1 MTTEHGSPANLT
13 TLTAARKPARLRGLL
28 AVLLAFSV
36 VAAACG
42 DDGDDP
48 APASTAVD
56 AAALEQAQAD
66 AAAAEAAAADAAA
79 QADTAAAKAAEAQA
93 ALEAAMADAESAID
107 PDAVA
112 ALEAQVEA
120 AQADAAAARAEAE
133 AAAAAAEAAASAA
146 AAAPE
151 PETEPEPE
159 PVDELVAL
167 FDANGDGEVRIGIAA
182 QGPRDDGGYY
192 EAVIAQAEELS
203 ELHGFGEPIIVDNIT
218 FEEAAVELDN
228 LANQPVDI
236 ILVGASGIGASLG
249 EISEKYSD
257 IYWYCNCG
265 AGLPPSDFF
274 SQTQYDNSDIAYTG
288 GVAMGLLLQER
299 GGDSMAMI
307 GCCDLGFEKE
317 VFLAFELGLKSV
329 DPNFTMSYTPTG
341 NFPFD
346 FNNTANATI
355 AFDAAVAAGADAINP
370 YLGGAL
376 EPIARLGLDAGLIV
390 THPGS
395 STACGDEIPYDMTQR
410 NDGGDFIR
418 IVFPDIVAGNFP
430 EGTIRVFT
438 ASTDPDVVGGEICGR
453 ERPAELQ
460 AAYDLVASGELDDEF
475 GAIKGQAY
483 ASG

>member
-1 MTTEHGSPANLT
+1 MTTEHGGQIHLT
-13 TLTAARKPARLRGLL
+13 TARKPVRLRRLL
-28 AVLLAFSV
+28 AVLLALSV

-42 DDGDDP
+42 DDEA
-48 APASTAVD
+48 APDTGAADS
-56 AAALEQAQAD
+56 AALEQAQAE
-66 AAAAEAAAADAAA
+66 AAAAEAEAADAAA
-79 QADTAAAKAAEAQA
+79 EAEAAAAKAAEAEA
-93 ALEAAMADAESAID
+93 ALEAAMAEAEGAID
-107 PDAVA
+107 PDVVTE
-112 ALEAQVEA
+112 LEAQLEA
-120 AQADAAAARAEAE
+120 AQADAAAAREQAE
-133 AAAAAAEAAASAA
+133 AAAAAAEEAA

-151 PETEPEPE
+151 PEPEPEPE
-159 PVDELVAL
+159 PVNELVAL

-265 AGLPPSDFF
+265 AGLPPSEFF

-329 DPNFTMSYTPTG
+329 DPNFSMSYTPTG
-341 NFPFD
+341 DFPFD

-438 ASTDPDVVGGEICGR
+438 AATDPDVVGGEICGR
-453 ERPAELQ
+453 ERPPELQ

-475 GAIKGQAY
+475 GAIKAQAY

>member
-1 MTTEHGSPANLT
+1 MTTKHDGPNHLT
-13 TLTAARKPARLRGLL
+13 TARRHARLWRLL
-28 AVLLAFSV
+28 AILLVFSV

-42 DDGDDP
+42 DDDDADTTEGAEEQP
-48 APASTAVD
+48 APAP
-56 AAALEQAQAD
+56 
-66 AAAAEAAAADAAA
+66 
-79 QADTAAAKAAEAQA
+79 
-93 ALEAAMADAESAID
+93 D
-107 PDAVA
+107 PDP
-112 ALEAQVEA
+112 EP
-120 AQADAAAARAEAE
+120 
-133 AAAAAAEAAASAA
+133 
-146 AAAPE
+146 AAPE
-151 PETEPEPE
+151 PEPEPAAPEPEPE
-159 PVDELVAL
+159 PAEPEPEPEVDLVEM
-167 FDANGDGEVRIGIAA
+167 FDANGDGVVRIGVAA

-192 EAVIAQAEELS
+192 EAVIAQAEQLS
-203 ELHGFGEPIIVDNIT
+203 AQHGFGDPIIVDNIT

-236 ILVGASGIGASLG
+236 IIVGASGIGASLG

-257 IYWYCNCG
+257 IYWYCNCA
-265 AGLPPSDFF
+265 AGLPASPYF

-329 DPNFTMSYTPTG
+329 DPSFTMSYTPTG

-355 AFDAAVAAGADAINP
+355 AFDAAVANGADAVNP

-390 THPGS
+390 THPGA
-395 STACGDEIPYDMTQR
+395 STACDDEIPYDMTQR

-438 ASTDPDVVGGEICGR
+438 AATDPDVVGGEICGR
-453 ERPAELQ
+453 DRPAELQ
-460 AAYDLVASGELDDEF
+460 AAYDLVATGELDDEF

-483 ASG
+483 ADG

>member
-1 MTTEHGSPANLT
+1 MTTRHDDLIHLT
-13 TLTAARKPARLRGLL
+13 KARTSRRLWRLL
-28 AVLLAFSV
+28 AVLLVFGV

-42 DDGDDP
+42 DDDDADTTEGAEEQP
-48 APASTAVD
+48 APAP
-56 AAALEQAQAD
+56 EP
-66 AAAAEAAAADAAA
+66 
-79 QADTAAAKAAEAQA
+79 
-93 ALEAAMADAESAID
+93 D
-107 PDAVA
+107 P
-112 ALEAQVEA
+112 EP
-120 AQADAAAARAEAE
+120 
-133 AAAAAAEAAASAA
+133 
-146 AAAPE
+146 AAPE
-151 PETEPEPE
+151 PEPEPAAPEPEPE
-159 PVDELVAL
+159 PAEPELAAPEPEPEPEPEVDLVEM
-167 FDANGDGEVRIGIAA
+167 FDANGDGVIRIGVAA

-192 EAVIAQAEELS
+192 EAVIAQAEQLS
-203 ELHGFGEPIIVDNIT
+203 EQHGFGDPIIVDNIT

-236 ILVGASGIGASLG
+236 IIVGASGIGASLG

-257 IYWYCNCG
+257 IYWYCNCA
-265 AGLPPSDFF
+265 AGLPASPYF

-329 DPNFTMSYTPTG
+329 DPDFSMSYTPTG

-355 AFDAAVAAGADAINP
+355 AFDAAVANGADAVNP

-395 STACGDEIPYDMTQR
+395 STACDDEIPYDMTQR

-438 ASTDPDVVGGEICGR
+438 AATDPDVVGGEICGR
-453 ERPAELQ
+453 DRPAELQ
-460 AAYDLVASGELDDEF
+460 AAYDLVATGELDDEF

-483 ASG
+483 ADG

>member
-1 MTTEHGSPANLT
+1 MPREHGVPT
-13 TLTAARKPARLRGLL
+13 KLTATRRPARLWRILAILL
-28 AVLLAFSV
+28 VFSV

-42 DDGDDP
+42 DDDDGA
-48 APASTAVD
+48 APASS
-56 AAALEQAQAD
+56 AADSVALEQAQAD

-79 QADTAAAKAAEAQA
+79 QADAAAAKAAEAEA
-93 ALEAAMADAESAID
+93 ALQAAMADADSGID
-107 PDAVA
+107 PDVVA
-112 ALEAQVEA
+112 ELEAQVEA
-120 AQADAAAARAEAE
+120 AQAEAAAAREAAE
-133 AAAAAAEAAASAA
+133 AAAAASEAAAASAA
-146 AAAPE
+146 EAPE
-151 PETEPEPE
+151 PEPEPE
-159 PVDELVAL
+159 PVDPLVAL

-203 ELHGFGEPIIVDNIT
+203 ELHGFGDPIIVDNIT

-341 NFPFD
+341 DFPFD

-438 ASTDPDVVGGEICGR
+438 AATDPDVVGGEICGR
-453 ERPAELQ
+453 ERPPELQ
-460 AAYDLVASGELDDEF
+460 AAYDLVASGALAGEF
-475 GAIKGQAY
+475 GAIKAQAY

>member
-1 MTTEHGSPANLT
+1 MTTEHGGQIRPT
-13 TLTAARKPARLRGLL
+13 TTRGPARSRRPLAVSLL
-28 AVLLAFSV
+28 AVSLL
-36 VAAACG
+36 AAACG
-42 DDGDDP
+42 DDEAEP
-48 APASTAVD
+48 ATGQADS
-56 AAALEQAQAD
+56 AALEQAQAD

-79 QADTAAAKAAEAQA
+79 RAEAAAADAAEAEA
-93 ALEAAMADAESAID
+93 ALEAAMAEAEGAVD
-107 PDAVA
+107 PGAVA
-112 ALEAQVEA
+112 ELEAQLAA
-120 AQADAAAARAEAE
+120 AQADAAAAREQAA
-133 AAAAAAEAAASAA
+133 AAAAAAEAAAAA
-146 AAAPE
+146 ASTPEAPE
-151 PETEPEPE
+151 PGPE
-159 PVDELVAL
+159 PVNELIAL

-329 DPNFTMSYTPTG
+329 DPDFSMSYTPTG
-341 NFPFD
+341 DFPFD

-395 STACGDEIPYDMTQR
+395 STACGDEIAYDMTQR

-438 ASTDPDVVGGEICGR
+438 AASDPDVVGGEICGR

-475 GAIKGQAY
+475 GAIKAQAY

>member
-1 MTTEHGSPANLT
+1 MTTKHNGPTHLT
-13 TLTAARKPARLRGLL
+13 TARRHARLWRLL
-28 AVLLAFSV
+28 AILLVFSV

-42 DDGDDP
+42 DDDDADTTEGAEEQP
-48 APASTAVD
+48 APAPAP
-56 AAALEQAQAD
+56 
-66 AAAAEAAAADAAA
+66 
-79 QADTAAAKAAEAQA
+79 
-93 ALEAAMADAESAID
+93 D
-107 PDAVA
+107 P
-112 ALEAQVEA
+112 EP
-120 AQADAAAARAEAE
+120 
-133 AAAAAAEAAASAA
+133 
-146 AAAPE
+146 AAPE
-151 PETEPEPE
+151 PEPEPAAPEPEPE
-159 PVDELVAL
+159 PAEPEPAAPEPEPAEPEPEPEVDLVEM
-167 FDANGDGEVRIGIAA
+167 FDANGDGVVRIGVAA

-192 EAVIAQAEELS
+192 EAVIAQAEQLS
-203 ELHGFGEPIIVDNIT
+203 EQHGFGDPIIVDNIT

-236 ILVGASGIGASLG
+236 IIVGASGIGASLG

-257 IYWYCNCG
+257 IYWYCNCA
-265 AGLPPSDFF
+265 AGLPASPYF

-317 VFLAFELGLKSV
+317 VFLAFDLGLKSV
-329 DPNFTMSYTPTG
+329 DPSFTMSYTPTG

-355 AFDAAVAAGADAINP
+355 AFDAAVANGADAVNP

-395 STACGDEIPYDMTQR
+395 STACDDEIPYDMTQR

-438 ASTDPDVVGGEICGR
+438 AATDPDVVGGEICGR
-453 ERPAELQ
+453 DRPAELQ
-460 AAYDLVASGELDDEF
+460 AAYDLVATGELDDEF

-483 ASG
+483 ADG

>member
-1 MTTEHGSPANLT
+1 MTTEHGGQIHLT
-13 TLTAARKPARLRGLL
+13 TARKPVRLRRLL
-28 AVLLAFSV
+28 AVLLALSV

-42 DDGDDP
+42 DDEA
-48 APASTAVD
+48 APDTGAADS
-56 AAALEQAQAD
+56 AALEQAQAD
-66 AAAAEAAAADAAA
+66 AAAAEAEAADAAA
-79 QADTAAAKAAEAQA
+79 EAEAAAAKAAEAEA
-93 ALEAAMADAESAID
+93 ALEAAMAEAEGAID
-107 PDAVA
+107 PDVVTE
-112 ALEAQVEA
+112 LEAQLEA
-120 AQADAAAARAEAE
+120 AQADAAAAREQAE
-133 AAAAAAEAAASAA
+133 AAAAAAEEAA

-151 PETEPEPE
+151 PEPEPEPE
-159 PVDELVAL
+159 PVNELVAL

-265 AGLPPSDFF
+265 AGLPPSEFF

-329 DPNFTMSYTPTG
+329 DPNFSMSYTPTG
-341 NFPFD
+341 DFPFD

-395 STACGDEIPYDMTQR
+395 STACGDEIGYDMTQR

-438 ASTDPDVVGGEICGR
+438 AATDPDVVGGEICGR
-453 ERPAELQ
+453 ERPPELQ

-475 GAIKGQAY
+475 GAIKAQAY

>member
-1 MTTEHGSPANLT
+1 MTTKHGGPANLT
-13 TLTAARKPARLRGLL
+13 SLTAARKPARLRRLL
-28 AVLLAFSV
+28 AILLAFSV

-42 DDGDDP
+42 DGDDA
-48 APASTAVD
+48 APASSVTD
-56 AAALEQAQAD
+56 SAALEQAEAD

-79 QADTAAAKAAEAQA
+79 QADAAAAMAAEAEA

-107 PDAVA
+107 PDVVA
-112 ALEAQVEA
+112 ELEAQVEA
-120 AQADAAAARAEAE
+120 AQADAAAARSEAEA
-133 AAAAAAEAAASAA
+133 AAAAAAEAAAAA
-146 AAAPE
+146 TAEAA
-151 PETEPEPE
+151 EPEPE
-159 PVDELVAL
+159 PEAEPVDPLVAL

-265 AGLPPSDFF
+265 AGLPPSEFF

-341 NFPFD
+341 DFPFD

-395 STACGDEIPYDMTQR
+395 STACDDEIPYDMTQR

-438 ASTDPDVVGGEICGR
+438 AATDPDVVGGEICGR

>member
-1 MTTEHGSPANLT
+1 MTTKHGDPTHLT
-13 TLTAARKPARLRGLL
+13 KARSGGRLWRFLAILL
-28 AVLLAFSV
+28 VFSV

-42 DDGDDP
+42 DDDD
-48 APASTAVD
+48 ASTTAD
-56 AAALEQAQAD
+56 AGEQPAAAP
-66 AAAAEAAAADAAA
+66 
-79 QADTAAAKAAEAQA
+79 
-93 ALEAAMADAESAID
+93 D
-107 PDAVA
+107 P
-112 ALEAQVEA
+112 EPEP
-120 AQADAAAARAEAE
+120 EP
-133 AAAAAAEAAASAA
+133 
-146 AAAPE
+146 AAPE
-151 PETEPEPE
+151 PEPEPAAPEPE
-159 PVDELVAL
+159 PAEPEPAAPEPKPAPEPEPQVDLVEM
-167 FDANGDGEVRIGIAA
+167 FDANGDGVVRIGVAA

-192 EAVIAQAEELS
+192 EAVIAQAEQLS
-203 ELHGFGEPIIVDNIT
+203 EQHGFGDPIIVDNIT

-236 ILVGASGIGASLG
+236 IIVGASGIGASLG

-257 IYWYCNCG
+257 IYWYCNCA
-265 AGLPPSDFF
+265 AGLPASPYF

-317 VFLAFELGLKSV
+317 VFLAFDLGLKSV
-329 DPNFTMSYTPTG
+329 DPSFTMSYTPTG

-355 AFDAAVAAGADAINP
+355 AFDAAVADGADAVNP

-395 STACGDEIPYDMTQR
+395 STACDDEIPYDMTQR

-438 ASTDPDVVGGEICGR
+438 AATDPDVVGGEICGR
-453 ERPAELQ
+453 DRPAELQ
-460 AAYDLVASGELDDEF
+460 AAYDLVATGELDDEF

-483 ASG
+483 ADG

>member
-1 MTTEHGSPANLT
+1 
-13 TLTAARKPARLRGLL
+13 
-28 AVLLAFSV
+28 VLLALSV
-36 VAAACG
+36 IAAACG
-42 DDGDDP
+42 DDEAEPDTSAAD
-48 APASTAVD
+48 S
-56 AAALEQAQAD
+56 AALEQAQAE
-66 AAAAEAAAADAAA
+66 AAAAEAEAADAAA
-79 QADTAAAKAAEAQA
+79 EADAAAARAAEAEA
-93 ALEAAMADAESAID
+93 ALEAAMDEAEGAID
-107 PDAVA
+107 PDVVTE
-112 ALEAQVEA
+112 LEAQLAA
-120 AQADAAAARAEAE
+120 AQADAAAAKEEAE
-133 AAAAAAEAAASAA
+133 AAAAAAEEAA

-151 PETEPEPE
+151 PE
-159 PVDELVAL
+159 PVNELVAL

-203 ELHGFGEPIIVDNIT
+203 ELHGFGAPIIVDNIT

-236 ILVGASGIGASLG
+236 ILVGASGIGGSLG
-249 EISEKYSD
+249 EISEKYPD

-288 GVAMGLLLQER
+288 GVAMGILLQER

-329 DPNFTMSYTPTG
+329 DPDFTMSYTPTG
-341 NFPFD
+341 DFPFD

-395 STACGDEIPYDMTQR
+395 STACGDDIGYDMTQR

-438 ASTDPDVVGGEICGR
+438 AATDPDVVGGEICGR
-453 ERPAELQ
+453 ERPAALQ

>member
-1 MTTEHGSPANLT
+1 MTTNYDGPANLT
-13 TLTAARKPARLRGLL
+13 TLTTARKPARLWRLL
-28 AVLLAFSV
+28 AIMLAFSV

-42 DDGDDP
+42 DDDEA
-48 APASTAVD
+48 APDTSAADS
-56 AAALEQAQAD
+56 AALEQAQAD

-79 QADTAAAKAAEAQA
+79 QADAAAAQAAAAEA
-93 ALEAAMADAESAID
+93 ALEAAMAEAETAVD

-112 ALEAQVEA
+112 QLEAQVEA
-120 AQADAAAARAEAE
+120 ARAEADAARAEAE
-133 AAAAAAEAAASAA
+133 AAAAAAAEAAAAA

-151 PETEPEPE
+151 PEPEPEPE
-159 PVDELVAL
+159 PVDPLVAL

-192 EAVIAQAEELS
+192 EAVIAQAEQLS

-395 STACGDEIPYDMTQR
+395 STACGDEIAYDMTQR

-438 ASTDPDVVGGEICGR
+438 AATDPDVVGGEICGR
-453 ERPAELQ
+453 ERPPELQ

-475 GAIKGQAY
+475 GAIKAQAY

>member
-1 MTTEHGSPANLT
+1 MTTRHDDLIHLT
-13 TLTAARKPARLRGLL
+13 KARTSRRLWRLL
-28 AVLLAFSV
+28 AVLLVFGV

-42 DDGDDP
+42 DDDDADTTEGAEEQP
-48 APASTAVD
+48 APAP
-56 AAALEQAQAD
+56 EP
-66 AAAAEAAAADAAA
+66 
-79 QADTAAAKAAEAQA
+79 
-93 ALEAAMADAESAID
+93 D
-107 PDAVA
+107 P
-112 ALEAQVEA
+112 EP
-120 AQADAAAARAEAE
+120 
-133 AAAAAAEAAASAA
+133 
-146 AAAPE
+146 AAPE
-151 PETEPEPE
+151 PEPEPAAPEPEPE
-159 PVDELVAL
+159 PAEPEPAAPEPEPEPEPEVDLVEM
-167 FDANGDGEVRIGIAA
+167 FDANGDGVIRIGVAA

-192 EAVIAQAEELS
+192 EAVIAQAEQLS
-203 ELHGFGEPIIVDNIT
+203 EQHGFGDPIIVDNIT

-236 ILVGASGIGASLG
+236 IIVGASGIGASLG

-257 IYWYCNCG
+257 IYWYCNCA
-265 AGLPPSDFF
+265 AGLPASPYF

-329 DPNFTMSYTPTG
+329 DPDFSMSYTPTG

-355 AFDAAVAAGADAINP
+355 AFDAAVANGADAVNP

-395 STACGDEIPYDMTQR
+395 STACDDEIPYDMTQR

-438 ASTDPDVVGGEICGR
+438 AATDPDVVGGEICGR
-453 ERPAELQ
+453 DRPAELQ
-460 AAYDLVASGELDDEF
+460 AAYDLVATGELDDEF

-483 ASG
+483 ADG

>member
-1 MTTEHGSPANLT
+1 MTSEHGGST
-13 TLTAARKPARLRGLL
+13 DLTAARKPARPWRFLAILLVFGL
-28 AVLLAFSV
+28 

-42 DDGDDP
+42 EDDDP
-48 APASTAVD
+48 APASSPADSV
-56 AAALEQAQAD
+56 ALEQAQAD
-66 AAAAEAAAADAAA
+66 AAAAEAAATEAAA
-79 QADTAAAKAAEAQA
+79 QAEAAAAKAAEAEA
-93 ALEAAMADAESAID
+93 ALEAAMADAESAVD
-107 PDAVA
+107 PDVVA
-112 ALEAQVEA
+112 ELEAQVEA
-120 AQADAAAARAEAE
+120 AKAEAAAATAAAE
-133 AAAAAAEAAASAA
+133 AAAAASKAAATATVEVA
-146 AAAPE
+146 E
-151 PETEPEPE
+151 PEDEPE
-159 PVDELVAL
+159 DELVAL

-249 EISEKYSD
+249 EISEKYAD

-265 AGLPPSDFF
+265 AGLPPSEFF

-329 DPNFTMSYTPTG
+329 DPSFTMSYTPTG
-341 NFPFD
+341 DFPFD

-395 STACGDEIPYDMTQR
+395 STACGDEIAYDMTQR

-438 ASTDPDVVGGEICGR
+438 AATDPDVVGGEICGR
-453 ERPAELQ
+453 ERPPELQ

>member
-1 MTTEHGSPANLT
+1 MTREHGVPT
-13 TLTAARKPARLRGLL
+13 KLTAARRPARLWRTLAILL
-28 AVLLAFSV
+28 IFSV

-42 DDGDDP
+42 DDDDTA
-48 APASTAVD
+48 APASS
-56 AAALEQAQAD
+56 AADSVALEQAQAD
-66 AAAAEAAAADAAA
+66 AAAAEAAAANAAA
-79 QADTAAAKAAEAQA
+79 QADAAAAKAAEAEA
-93 ALEAAMADAESAID
+93 ALQAAMADADSGVD
-107 PDAVA
+107 PDVVA
-112 ALEAQVEA
+112 ELEAQVEA
-120 AQADAAAARAEAE
+120 AQAEAAAAREAAE
-133 AAAAAAEAAASAA
+133 AAAAASEAAATATE
-146 AAAPE
+146 APE
-151 PETEPEPE
+151 PEPEPE
-159 PVDELVAL
+159 PVDPLVEL
-167 FDANGDGEVRIGIAA
+167 FDANGDGVVRIGIAA

-438 ASTDPDVVGGEICGR
+438 AATDPDVVGGEICGR
-453 ERPAELQ
+453 ERPPELQ

-475 GAIKGQAY
+475 GAIKAQAY

>member
-1 MTTEHGSPANLT
+1 MTTEHGGQIHLT
-13 TLTAARKPARLRGLL
+13 TARKPALLRRLV
-28 AVLLAFSV
+28 AVLLALSV

-42 DDGDDP
+42 DDEA
-48 APASTAVD
+48 APDTSAADS
-56 AAALEQAQAD
+56 AALEQAQA
-66 AAAAEAAAADAAA
+66 EAAA
-79 QADTAAAKAAEAQA
+79 
-93 ALEAAMADAESAID
+93 
-107 PDAVA
+107 
-112 ALEAQVEA
+112 
-120 AQADAAAARAEAE
+120 AEAE
-133 AAAAAAEAAASAA
+133 AAAAAAEAEAAAAKAAEAEAALEAAMAEAEGAIDPDVVTELEAQLEAAQADAAAAREQADAAAAAAEEAA

-151 PETEPEPE
+151 PEPEPEPE
-159 PVDELVAL
+159 PVNELVAL

-203 ELHGFGEPIIVDNIT
+203 ELHGFGDPIIVDNIT

-329 DPNFTMSYTPTG
+329 DPDFSMSYTPTG
-341 NFPFD
+341 DFPFD

-395 STACGDEIPYDMTQR
+395 STACGDEIAYDMTQR

-438 ASTDPDVVGGEICGR
+438 AATDPDVVGGEICGR
-453 ERPAELQ
+453 ERPPELQ
-460 AAYDLVASGELDDEF
+460 AAYDLVASGELDGEF
-475 GAIKGQAY
+475 GAIKAQAY

>member
-1 MTTEHGSPANLT
+1 MTTRHDGPTHLT
-13 TLTAARKPARLRGLL
+13 TARRHARLWRLL
-28 AVLLAFSV
+28 AILLVFSV

-42 DDGDDP
+42 DDDDADTTEGAEEQP
-48 APASTAVD
+48 APA
-56 AAALEQAQAD
+56 
-66 AAAAEAAAADAAA
+66 AEP
-79 QADTAAAKAAEAQA
+79 
-93 ALEAAMADAESAID
+93 D
-107 PDAVA
+107 P
-112 ALEAQVEA
+112 EP
-120 AQADAAAARAEAE
+120 
-133 AAAAAAEAAASAA
+133 
-146 AAAPE
+146 AAPE
-151 PETEPEPE
+151 PEAEPAAPEPEPAEPEPAAPEPEPE
-159 PVDELVAL
+159 PAAPEPEPEPEVDLVEM
-167 FDANGDGEVRIGIAA
+167 FDANGDGVVRIGVAA

-192 EAVIAQAEELS
+192 EAVIAQAEQLS
-203 ELHGFGEPIIVDNIT
+203 EQHGFGPPIIVDNIT

-236 ILVGASGIGASLG
+236 IIVGASGIGASLG

-257 IYWYCNCG
+257 IYWYCNCA
-265 AGLPPSDFF
+265 AGLPASPYF

-317 VFLAFELGLKSV
+317 VFLAFDLGLKSV
-329 DPNFTMSYTPTG
+329 DPDFTMSYTPTG

-355 AFDAAVAAGADAINP
+355 AFDAAVANGADAVNP

-395 STACGDEIPYDMTQR
+395 STACDDEIPYDMTQR

-438 ASTDPDVVGGEICGR
+438 AATDPDVVGGEICGR
-453 ERPAELQ
+453 DRPAELQ
-460 AAYDLVASGELDDEF
+460 AAYDLVATGELDDEF

-483 ASG
+483 ADG

>member
-1 MTTEHGSPANLT
+1 MTTKHGGPANLT
-13 TLTAARKPARLRGLL
+13 SLTAARKPARLRRLL
-28 AVLLAFSV
+28 AILLAFSV

-42 DDGDDP
+42 DGDDDA
-48 APASTAVD
+48 APTSSAADS
-56 AAALEQAQAD
+56 AALEQAQAD

-79 QADTAAAKAAEAQA
+79 QADAAAAKAAEAEA
-93 ALEAAMADAESAID
+93 ALEAAMADAESAVD

-112 ALEAQVEA
+112 ELEAQVEA
-120 AQADAAAARAEAE
+120 AQAEASAARAEAE
-133 AAAAAAEAAASAA
+133 AAAAAAEAAAASAA
-146 AAAPE
+146 EAP
-151 PETEPEPE
+151 EPEPE
-159 PVDELVAL
+159 PVDPLVAL

-438 ASTDPDVVGGEICGR
+438 AATDPDVVGGEICGR

-460 AAYDLVASGELDDEF
+460 AAYDLVASGALDDEF
-475 GAIKGQAY
+475 GAIKAQAY

>member
-1 MTTEHGSPANLT
+1 MTTKHDGPNHLT
-13 TLTAARKPARLRGLL
+13 TARGHARLWRLL
-28 AVLLAFSV
+28 AILLVFSV

-42 DDGDDP
+42 DDDDADTTEGAKEQP
-48 APASTAVD
+48 APAP
-56 AAALEQAQAD
+56 
-66 AAAAEAAAADAAA
+66 
-79 QADTAAAKAAEAQA
+79 
-93 ALEAAMADAESAID
+93 D
-107 PDAVA
+107 PDP
-112 ALEAQVEA
+112 EP
-120 AQADAAAARAEAE
+120 
-133 AAAAAAEAAASAA
+133 
-146 AAAPE
+146 AAPE
-151 PETEPEPE
+151 PEPEPAAPEPAPEPAEPEPAAPEPEPE
-159 PVDELVAL
+159 PEPEVDLVEM
-167 FDANGDGEVRIGIAA
+167 FDANGDGVVRIGVAA

-192 EAVIAQAEELS
+192 EAVIAQAEQLS
-203 ELHGFGEPIIVDNIT
+203 EQHGFGDPIIVDNIT

-236 ILVGASGIGASLG
+236 IIVGASGIGASLG

-257 IYWYCNCG
+257 IYWYCNCA
-265 AGLPPSDFF
+265 AGLPASPYF

-317 VFLAFELGLKSV
+317 VFLAFDLGLKSV
-329 DPNFTMSYTPTG
+329 DPSFTMSYTPTG

-355 AFDAAVAAGADAINP
+355 AFDAAVANGADAVNP

-395 STACGDEIPYDMTQR
+395 STACDDEIPYDMTQR

-438 ASTDPDVVGGEICGR
+438 AATDPDVVGGEICGR
-453 ERPAELQ
+453 DRPAELQ
-460 AAYDLVASGELDDEF
+460 AAYDLVATGELDDEF

-483 ASG
+483 ADG

>member
-1 MTTEHGSPANLT
+1 MTTRHHLQANRT
-13 TLTAARKPARLRGLL
+13 TVRASTLRRLL
-28 AVLLAFSV
+28 AVVLAFSV
-36 VAAACG
+36 VAVACG
-42 DDGDDP
+42 DDDDDTSTP
-48 APASTAVD
+48 ATTD
-56 AAALEQAQAD
+56 EQ
-66 AAAAEAAAADAAA
+66 
-79 QADTAAAKAAEAQA
+79 
-93 ALEAAMADAESAID
+93 
-107 PDAVA
+107 P
-112 ALEAQVEA
+112 
-120 AQADAAAARAEAE
+120 
-133 AAAAAAEAAASAA
+133 

-151 PETEPEPE
+151 PEPEPEPE
-159 PVDELVAL
+159 PAAPEPEPEPEPEPAAPEPEPEPEPEPAAPEPEPEPEVDLVAL

-192 EAVIAQAEELS
+192 EAVIAQAEQLS
-203 ELHGFGEPIIVDNIT
+203 EQHGFGEPIIVDNIT

-236 ILVGASGIGASLG
+236 IIVGASGIGASLG
-249 EISEKYSD
+249 EVSEKYSD

-265 AGLPPSDFF
+265 AGLPPSPFF

-288 GVAMGLLLQER
+288 GVAMGLLLQES

-329 DPNFTMSYTPTG
+329 DPDFTMSYTPTG
-341 NFPFD
+341 DFPFD

-376 EPIARLGLDAGLIV
+376 EPIAQLALDAGLIV

-395 STACGDEIPYDMTQR
+395 STACGDEIPYHMTQR

-438 ASTDPDVVGGEICGR
+438 AATDPDVVGGEICGR
-453 ERPAELQ
+453 DRPAELQ

-483 ASG
+483 ADG

>member
-1 MTTEHGSPANLT
+1 MTKESRTTTEHEGPRNV
-13 TLTAARKPARLRGLL
+13 TAACKSARLWRIL
-28 AVLLAFSV
+28 AILLAFSV

-42 DDGDDP
+42 GDDEAA
-48 APASTAVD
+48 APASSAAD
-56 AAALEQAQAD
+56 SAALQQAQAD

-79 QADTAAAKAAEAQA
+79 QADAAAAKAAEAEA

-112 ALEAQVEA
+112 ELEAQVEA
-120 AQADAAAARAEAE
+120 AQAEAAAARAEAE
-133 AAAAAAEAAASAA
+133 AAAEAA
-146 AAAPE
+146 AAATAE
-151 PETEPEPE
+151 AVEPEPE
-159 PVDELVAL
+159 PEAEPVDPLVAL

-203 ELHGFGEPIIVDNIT
+203 ALHGFGEPIIVDNIT

-265 AGLPPSDFF
+265 AGLPPSEFF

-395 STACGDEIPYDMTQR
+395 STACDDEIPYDMTQR

-438 ASTDPDVVGGEICGR
+438 AATDPDVVGGEICGR

>member
-1 MTTEHGSPANLT
+1 MTGEPDMTSEHDGPTKLT
-13 TLTAARKPARLRGLL
+13 VARRATRLWRILAILL
-28 AVLLAFSV
+28 VVSV

-42 DDGDDP
+42 DDEDDA
-48 APASTAVD
+48 APASS
-56 AAALEQAQAD
+56 AADSVALEQAQAD
-66 AAAAEAAAADAAA
+66 AAAAEAAAVDAAA
-79 QADTAAAKAAEAQA
+79 QADAAAAKAAEAEA
-93 ALEAAMADAESAID
+93 ALEAAMADAESAVD
-107 PDAVA
+107 PDVVA
-112 ALEAQVEA
+112 ELEAQVEA
-120 AQADAAAARAEAE
+120 AQAEAAAARAAAE
-133 AAAAAAEAAASAA
+133 AAAAASEAAATVTEAA
-146 AAAPE
+146 EPAPE
-151 PETEPEPE
+151 PENP
-159 PVDELVAL
+159 LVAL

-265 AGLPPSDFF
+265 AGLPPSEFF

-341 NFPFD
+341 DFPFD

-395 STACGDEIPYDMTQR
+395 STACGDDIPYDMTQR

-438 ASTDPDVVGGEICGR
+438 AATDPDVVGGEICGR
-453 ERPAELQ
+453 DRPPELQ
-460 AAYDLVASGELDDEF
+460 AAYDLVASGALDDEF
-475 GAIKGQAY
+475 GAIKAQAY

>member
-1 MTTEHGSPANLT
+1 MTTRHHLQANRT
-13 TLTAARKPARLRGLL
+13 TARAGTLRRLF
-28 AVLLAFSV
+28 AVVLAFSL

-42 DDGDDP
+42 DDEDD
-48 APASTAVD
+48 AGTPASTEEQP
-56 AAALEQAQAD
+56 AAAPDPE
-66 AAAAEAAAADAAA
+66 AE
-79 QADTAAAKAAEAQA
+79 
-93 ALEAAMADAESAID
+93 
-107 PDAVA
+107 
-112 ALEAQVEA
+112 VE
-120 AQADAAAARAEAE
+120 AEAE
-133 AAAAAAEAAASAA
+133 PEAPEPEAEDEAEL
-146 AAAPE
+146 AAPE
-151 PETEPEPE
+151 PEPEAEAEPEAAEPEPE
-159 PVDELVAL
+159 PEVDPEADLVAL

-203 ELHGFGEPIIVDNIT
+203 EQHGFGDVIIVDNIT

-265 AGLPPSDFF
+265 AGLPPSPYF

-288 GVAMGLLLQER
+288 GVAMGLLLQEN

-329 DPNFTMSYTPTG
+329 DPDFTMSYTPTG
-341 NFPFD
+341 DFPFD

-395 STACGDEIPYDMTQR
+395 STACGDEIPYHMTQR

-438 ASTDPDVVGGEICGR
+438 AATDPDVVGGEICGR
-453 ERPAELQ
+453 DRPAELQ

-475 GAIKGQAY
+475 GAIKAQAY

>member
-1 MTTEHGSPANLT
+1 MTTEHDGPVHLKT
-13 TLTAARKPARLRGLL
+13 ARKPARLWRLL
-28 AVLLAFSV
+28 AVLLAVSL

-42 DDGDDP
+42 DDDA
-48 APASTAVD
+48 APDTSAADS
-56 AAALEQAQAD
+56 AALEQARAD
-66 AAAAEAAAADAAA
+66 AAAAEAAAADAAS
-79 QADTAAAKAAEAQA
+79 QADAAAAKAAEAET
-93 ALEAAMADAESAID
+93 ALEAAMAEAEGAVD
-107 PDAVA
+107 PNVVA
-112 ALEAQVEA
+112 ELEAQLEA
-120 AQADAAAARAEAE
+120 AQADAAAAKEQAA
-133 AAAAAAEAAASAA
+133 AAAAAAEDAA
-146 AAAPE
+146 AAAASTPEAPE
-151 PETEPEPE
+151 PEPEPE
-159 PVDELVAL
+159 PVNELVAL

-236 ILVGASGIGASLG
+236 ILVGASGIGGSLG
-249 EISEKYSD
+249 EISEKYAD

-265 AGLPPSDFF
+265 AGLPPSEFF

-341 NFPFD
+341 DFPFD

-395 STACGDEIPYDMTQR
+395 STACGDEIAYDMTQR

-438 ASTDPDVVGGEICGR
+438 AATDPDVVGGEICGR
-453 ERPAELQ
+453 ERPPELQ
-460 AAYDLVASGELDDEF
+460 AAYDLVASGELNDEF
-475 GAIKGQAY
+475 GAIKAQAY

>member
-1 MTTEHGSPANLT
+1 MTTGHGGQIHLT
-13 TLTAARKPARLRGLL
+13 TARKPARLRRLV
-28 AVLLAFSV
+28 AVLLALSV

-42 DDGDDP
+42 DDEA
-48 APASTAVD
+48 APDTSAAD
-56 AAALEQAQAD
+56 AAALEQAQAE
-66 AAAAEAAAADAAA
+66 AAAAEAEAADAAA
-79 QADTAAAKAAEAQA
+79 EAEAAAAKAAEAEA
-93 ALEAAMADAESAID
+93 ALEAAMAEAEGAID
-107 PDAVA
+107 PDVVTE
-112 ALEAQVEA
+112 LEAQLEA
-120 AQADAAAARAEAE
+120 AQADAAAAREQAD
-133 AAAAAAEAAASAA
+133 AAAAAAEEAA

-151 PETEPEPE
+151 PEPEPEPE
-159 PVDELVAL
+159 PVNELVAL

-203 ELHGFGEPIIVDNIT
+203 ELHGFGDPIIVDNIT

-329 DPNFTMSYTPTG
+329 DPDFSMSYTPTG
-341 NFPFD
+341 DFPFD

-395 STACGDEIPYDMTQR
+395 STACGDEIPYHMTQR

-438 ASTDPDVVGGEICGR
+438 AATDPDVVGGEICGR
-453 ERPAELQ
+453 ERPPELQ
-460 AAYDLVASGELDDEF
+460 AAYDLVASGELNDEF
-475 GAIKGQAY
+475 GAVKAQAY

>member
-1 MTTEHGSPANLT
+1 
-13 TLTAARKPARLRGLL
+13 
-28 AVLLAFSV
+28 
-36 VAAACG
+36 
-42 DDGDDP
+42 
-48 APASTAVD
+48 
-56 AAALEQAQAD
+56 
-66 AAAAEAAAADAAA
+66 
-79 QADTAAAKAAEAQA
+79 
-93 ALEAAMADAESAID
+93 MADAESAID
-107 PDAVA
+107 PDFVA
-112 ALEAQVEA
+112 ELEAQVEA
-120 AQADAAAARAEAE
+120 AQAEADAAKAEAE
-133 AAAAAAEAAASAA
+133 AAAAAAAEAAASAA
-146 AAAPE
+146 AEA
-151 PETEPEPE
+151 PEPE

-192 EAVIAQAEELS
+192 EAVIAQADELS

-329 DPNFTMSYTPTG
+329 DPNFSMSYTPTG

-460 AAYDLVASGELDDEF
+460 AAYDLVASGELDDAF

>member
-1 MTTEHGSPANLT
+1 MTTKPDDPTRLT
-13 TLTAARKPARLRGLL
+13 KARTGGRLWRLL
-28 AVLLAFSV
+28 AILLVFSV

-42 DDGDDP
+42 DDDDADTTEGAEEPAAP
-48 APASTAVD
+48 AP
-56 AAALEQAQAD
+56 
-66 AAAAEAAAADAAA
+66 
-79 QADTAAAKAAEAQA
+79 
-93 ALEAAMADAESAID
+93 D
-107 PDAVA
+107 P
-112 ALEAQVEA
+112 EPEP
-120 AQADAAAARAEAE
+120 
-133 AAAAAAEAAASAA
+133 
-146 AAAPE
+146 AAPE
-151 PETEPEPE
+151 PEPAEPEPTAPEPEPE
-159 PVDELVAL
+159 PAAPEPEPTAPEPEPEPQVDLVEM
-167 FDANGDGEVRIGIAA
+167 FDANGDGVVRIGVAA

-192 EAVIAQAEELS
+192 EAVIAQAEQLS
-203 ELHGFGEPIIVDNIT
+203 EQHGFGDPIIVDNIT

-236 ILVGASGIGASLG
+236 IIVGASGIGASLG

-257 IYWYCNCG
+257 IYWYCNCA
-265 AGLPPSDFF
+265 AGLPASPYF

-317 VFLAFELGLKSV
+317 VFLAFDLGLKSV
-329 DPNFTMSYTPTG
+329 DPSFTMSYTPTG

-355 AFDAAVAAGADAINP
+355 AFDAAVANGADAVNP

-395 STACGDEIPYDMTQR
+395 STACDDEIPYDMTQR

-438 ASTDPDVVGGEICGR
+438 AATDPDVVGGEICGR
-453 ERPAELQ
+453 DRPAELQ
-460 AAYDLVASGELDDEF
+460 AAYDLVATGELDDEF

-483 ASG
+483 ADG

>member
-1 MTTEHGSPANLT
+1 MTTRHDGPANPT
-13 TLTAARKPARLRGLL
+13 TPTAARKPARLWRML
-28 AVLLAFSV
+28 AILLAFSV

-42 DDGDDP
+42 DDDA
-48 APASTAVD
+48 APDTSTAD
-56 AAALEQAQAD
+56 SAALEQAQAE
-66 AAAAEAAAADAAA
+66 AAAAEAAASEAAA
-79 QADTAAAKAAEAQA
+79 QAEAAAAKAAEAEA
-93 ALEAAMADAESAID
+93 ALAAAMAEADTAVDGDTVSELEAQLEAARAE
-107 PDAVA
+107 
-112 ALEAQVEA
+112 
-120 AQADAAAARAEAE
+120 AAAARAEAE
-133 AAAAAAEAAASAA
+133 AAAEAAEAAAAA
-146 AAAPE
+146 AAEAPEAPE
-151 PETEPEPE
+151 PEPEPE

-203 ELHGFGEPIIVDNIT
+203 ALHGFGDPIIVDNIT

-341 NFPFD
+341 DFPFD

-355 AFDAAVAAGADAINP
+355 AFDAAVAAGADAVNP

-395 STACGDEIPYDMTQR
+395 STACGDEIEYDMTQR

-438 ASTDPDVVGGEICGR
+438 AATDPDVVGGEICGR
-453 ERPAELQ
+453 ERPPELQ

-475 GAIKGQAY
+475 GAIKAQAY

>member
-1 MTTEHGSPANLT
+1 MTTRHDDLT
-13 TLTAARKPARLRGLL
+13 QLTKARTVGRLWRLL
-28 AVLLAFSV
+28 AILLVFGV

-42 DDGDDP
+42 DDDDADTTEGAEEQP
-48 APASTAVD
+48 APAP
-56 AAALEQAQAD
+56 EPEPEP
-66 AAAAEAAAADAAA
+66 AEP
-79 QADTAAAKAAEAQA
+79 E
-93 ALEAAMADAESAID
+93 
-107 PDAVA
+107 P
-112 ALEAQVEA
+112 
-120 AQADAAAARAEAE
+120 
-133 AAAAAAEAAASAA
+133 
-146 AAAPE
+146 AAPE
-151 PETEPEPE
+151 PEPEPAAPEPEPE
-159 PVDELVAL
+159 PEPEVDLVEL
-167 FDANGDGEVRIGIAA
+167 FDANGDGVIRIGVAA

-192 EAVIAQAEELS
+192 EAVIAQAEQLS
-203 ELHGFGEPIIVDNIT
+203 EQHGFGPPIVVDNIT

-236 ILVGASGIGASLG
+236 IIVGASGIGASLG
-249 EISEKYSD
+249 EISEEYSD
-257 IYWYCNCG
+257 IYWYCNCA
-265 AGLPPSDFF
+265 AGLPASPYF

-317 VFLAFELGLKSV
+317 VFLAFDLGLKSV
-329 DPNFTMSYTPTG
+329 DPDFSMSYTPTG
-341 NFPFD
+341 DFPFD

-355 AFDAAVAAGADAINP
+355 AFDAAVAAGADAVNP

-438 ASTDPDVVGGEICGR
+438 AATDPDVVGGEICGR
-453 ERPAELQ
+453 DRPAELQ
-460 AAYDLVASGELDDEF
+460 AAYDLVATGELDDEF
-475 GAIKGQAY
+475 GAIKAQAY
-483 ASG
+483 ADG